1 MITWWVLTDRNQDIV
16 IQLIHIHL
24 AFHPYWMGNISHTGR
39 INHSKETRNET
50 RIQREQNKEYEQWH
64 THTHLQ
70 PETYLEIKIKM
81 TFYFLFH
88 SEFVVIV
95 STFWCF
101 SLLMLCHLCLEHDLC
116 YWSIASFTKNKLLY
130 FECAMTVDC
139 CFVNCFCRIF
149 FLHFLFCIF
158 FFPKLYFLSFGLLF
172 YSFIYCVVRS

>member
-1 MITWWVLTDRNQDIV
+1 MENIYRILEGST
-16 IQLIHIHL
+16 IQKKQ
-24 AFHPYWMGNISHTGR
+24 A
-39 INHSKETRNET
+39 SKQEYTERK
-50 RIQREQNKEYEQWH
+50 IKNKNSDKH

-70 PETYLEIKIKM
+70 PETFLEIKIKM

-149 FLHFLFCIF
+149 FFSSLFVLYF
-158 FFPKLYFLSFGLLF
+158 FFLPKFYFLSFGLLF